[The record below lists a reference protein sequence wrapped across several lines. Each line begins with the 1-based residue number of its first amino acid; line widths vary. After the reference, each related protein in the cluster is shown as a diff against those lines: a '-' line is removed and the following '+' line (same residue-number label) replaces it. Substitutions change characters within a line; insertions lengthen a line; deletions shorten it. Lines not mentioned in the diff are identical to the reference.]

1 MRIFCEICSHT
12 AKAFMSLLNAHT
24 PCTRV
29 VTFSRKSKGPNLLHN
44 GSFVHP
50 NDIGAPICLF
60 ASIQQLFSELASVIL
75 IYTPQQLPYHEC
87 NKTITL

>member
-12 AKAFMSLLNAHT
+12 AKAFMSLLNA

-29 VTFSRKSKGPNLLHN
+29 VTFLRKSKDPNLLHN

-50 NDIGAPICLF
+50 NDICAPICLF
-60 ASIQQLFSELASVIL
+60 ASIQQLFSELASVII
-75 IYTPQQLPYHEC
+75 IYTPQQLPYNEC